1 MFRWQTDIAAG
12 QRLLQSDWQ
21 AVLVTARDQRGPR
34 RGTDRGIRVSL
45 QEAHAGRRK
54 AIDIRRADIWTAV
67 ARHIGIAK
75 VVGHDVDDVGRFR
88 RRLPEKPLNSRCK
101 SDGSEGRASKQA
113 TTRHVKGCWHGR
125 RLARVDN
132 RLDPPTR
139 RRETLPTMRNTL
151 VIGVIVF
158 GLCGAA
164 TLAQQGGAQA
174 PPVPDLPTG
183 TTAFWTNEDIQAR
196 WKDNEAN
203 KRINSRLFNGPTN
216 ISANV
221 RIVLPGDPPATH
233 ETTADLWIVTA
244 GTAIARTDGQI
255 VDTNGT
261 KSIRNGVQRT
271 VNPGDILYVP
281 PGVPHHFT
289 DMKGFRAWLMRFDTI
304 GLVRSKPE
312 PLQAPG
318 AAAAAPAGRGRGG
331 AAAAPPVP
339 DLPIY
344 ETAFWTNADIQK
356 RWKDNEANKR
366 INSRLYNGPA
376 NISGNVRIVLD
387 GDAPATH
394 EGTADL
400 WLVTAGT
407 AIARTDGEI
416 VQSNGTSSIR
426 NGVQRTVHPGD
437 LLYVPP
443 GVPHHFTDMKGF
455 RALLIRYDVVGWAQ
469 SQPAAQGRGAQ

>member
-1 MFRWQTDIAAG
+1 
-12 QRLLQSDWQ
+12 
-21 AVLVTARDQRGPR
+21 
-34 RGTDRGIRVSL
+34 
-45 QEAHAGRRK
+45 
-54 AIDIRRADIWTAV
+54 
-67 ARHIGIAK
+67 
-75 VVGHDVDDVGRFR
+75 
-88 RRLPEKPLNSRCK
+88 
-101 SDGSEGRASKQA
+101 
-113 TTRHVKGCWHGR
+113 
-125 RLARVDN
+125 
-132 RLDPPTR
+132 
-139 RRETLPTMRNTL
+139 MRNTL

-164 TLAQQGGAQA
+164 TLAQQGGAPA

-183 TTAFWTNEDIQAR
+183 KTAFWTNEDIQAR
-196 WKDNEAN
+196 WKDDEAN

-312 PLQAPG
+312 PLQAPV

-356 RWKDNEANKR
+356 RWKDNEVNKR

-394 EGTADL
+394 EDTADL

-416 VQSNGTSSIR
+416 VQSNGSSSIQ

-455 RALLIRYDVVGWAQ
+455 RALLIRYDVVGWVQ
-469 SQPAAQGRGAQ
+469 VPSAAQ

>member
-1 MFRWQTDIAAG
+1 M
-12 QRLLQSDWQ
+12 
-21 AVLVTARDQRGPR
+21 
-34 RGTDRGIRVSL
+34 
-45 QEAHAGRRK
+45 
-54 AIDIRRADIWTAV
+54 
-67 ARHIGIAK
+67 
-75 VVGHDVDDVGRFR
+75 
-88 RRLPEKPLNSRCK
+88 
-101 SDGSEGRASKQA
+101 
-113 TTRHVKGCWHGR
+113 
-125 RLARVDN
+125 
-132 RLDPPTR
+132 
-139 RRETLPTMRNTL
+139 
-151 VIGVIVF
+151 
-158 GLCGAA
+158 
-164 TLAQQGGAQA
+164 
-174 PPVPDLPTG
+174 PDLPTNK
-183 TTAFWTNEDIQAR
+183 TAFWTNEDIQAR

-221 RIVLPGDPPATH
+221 RIVLDGDPPATH

-244 GTAIARTDGQI
+244 GTATARTDGEI
-255 VDTNGT
+255 VDSSGT

-271 VNPGDILYVP
+271 VHPGDILYIP

-289 DMKGFRAWLMRFDTI
+289 DIKGFRAWLMRFDTI
-304 GLVRSKPE
+304 GLVRTQP
-312 PLQAPG
+312 APQ
-318 AAAAAPAGRGRGG
+318 AAAVAPAGRAGRGG

-339 DLPIY
+339 DLP
-344 ETAFWTNADIQK
+344 TNKTLFWTSADIQA
-356 RWKDNEANKR
+356 RWKDDEANKR